1 MRSAHP
7 GLLQLVLLVI
17 IRSCPSGL
25 SMERYILKSYL
36 LEYFLVHVMEDLM
49 LLHIKFPLL
58 FLVSVGLQWLM
69 SGTSQWN
76 ISHIFI
82 MGHIYRHL
90 YRQLCGGK
98 INRVS
103 GCVHTIVFSVMIN
116 DIAIYK
122 LLSTQYCIKRVA
134 LRLKTSYCRTYVLIV
149 Y

>member
-58 FLVSVGLQWLM
+58 FPVSVGLQWLM
-69 SGTSQWN
+69 SGPAN
-76 ISHIFI
+76 GISPIYSLWATFI
-82 MGHIYRHL
+82 GIYIANYVVERSTGSVVVCI
-90 YRQLCGGK
+90 QL
-98 INRVS
+98 
-103 GCVHTIVFSVMIN
+103 FSP
-116 DIAIYK
+116 
-122 LLSTQYCIKRVA
+122 S
-134 LRLKTSYCRTYVLIV
+134 
-149 Y
+149 